1 VKTPEIEVVMAWHA
15 ALNAGDVEQLVSLST
30 PDVELGGPRGSG
42 RGADLLS
49 DWVSRAGV
57 RLEPRQF
64 IRGDGDGALIV
75 EQAAVWQAENG
86 ELTQPRT
93 VASLFRVRRGRV
105 ASVIRYPDV
114 GSAQAAARK
123 ARQL

>member
-1 VKTPEIEVVMAWHA
+1 VNTPEIEVVMAWHA

-49 DWVSRAGV
+49 EWVSRAGV
-57 RLEPRQF
+57 
-64 IRGDGDGALIV
+64 RGDGDGALIV

-114 GSAQAAARK
+114 GSAQAAARE